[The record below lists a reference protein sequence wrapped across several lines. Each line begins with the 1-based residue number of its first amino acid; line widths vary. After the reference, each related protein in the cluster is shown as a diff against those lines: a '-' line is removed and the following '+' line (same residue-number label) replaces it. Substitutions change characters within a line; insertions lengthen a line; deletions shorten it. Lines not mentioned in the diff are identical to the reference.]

1 MSQTHS
7 SDGGSRTPGA
17 PPRDA
22 AGGAA
27 TEVSLAVRPERRLI
41 RPSGSFRHV
50 DFCVRVAERP
60 AGVAG
65 ERPALHLALVLDRSG
80 SMSGAKLET
89 AKRATLAVLDRLDAR
104 DRVAVVTFDDR
115 IDVLQAAAPATAEL
129 RSRVREAL
137 GAVQARASTALHE
150 GWLTGCHAIADDRPA
165 PTEQMGRTGAAAVTR
180 CFLLTDGLA
189 NVGLT
194 DPEQIATEAAGIREH
209 AGVGTSTFGI
219 GDDYDEALLAP
230 LATAG
235 GGQFHHL
242 RTPEEIARTFVGELG
257 ELLAVAAG
265 RVRLELEADPGV
277 TAEVVSAYWTRG
289 DPEQGGAP
297 SGRWSVAVGDLL
309 AGEER
314 HLVVR
319 FAFPSGGPDGAA
331 RRVRARVCWTDGG
344 IERATPWHEL
354 AFTYADHAACDAEA
368 RDAAVMHWVGLDH
381 ADRARREATDRSKRG
396 DLAGARDALRRVAR
410 RLSEYAG
417 GDHDLEAALSGLR
430 EYERDVAD
438 RPVASAVA
446 KESFFQTHRR
456 SRGQRDHRA

>member
-7 SDGGSRTPGA
+7 SDGPRRAPHDQTGDGS
-17 PPRDA
+17 
-22 AGGAA
+22 
-27 TEVSLAVRPERRLI
+27 EVSLAPRPERRLI

-60 AGVAG
+60 AGAG
-65 ERPALHLALVLDRSG
+65 AARPALHLALVLDRSG
-80 SMSGAKLET
+80 SMSGPKLET
-89 AKRATLAVLDRLDAR
+89 AKRAALAVLDRLDDR
-104 DRVAVVTFDDR
+104 DKVAVVTFDDQ
-115 IDVLQAAAPATAEL
+115 IDLLQAVAPATAAL

-150 GWLTGCHAIADDRPA
+150 GWLTGCQAIAADRATPA
-165 PTEQMGRTGAAAVTR
+165 EQAGRTDASAVTR

-194 DPEQIATEAAGIREH
+194 DPEQIATEAAGVREH

-242 RTPEEIARTFVGELG
+242 RAPEEIARTFVGELG

-289 DPEQGGAP
+289 APGPDGAR

-314 HLVVR
+314 HVVVR
-319 FAFPSGGPDGAA
+319 FAFPRGGLDGAT

-354 AFTYADHAACDAEA
+354 VFTYADHAACDAEA
-368 RDAAVMHWVGLDH
+368 RDPAVMHWVGLDH
-381 ADRARREATDRSKRG
+381 ADRARRDATQRSKRG

-410 RLSEYAG
+410 RLSEYAP
-417 GDHDLEAALSGLR
+417 GDQELEAALSGLR
-430 EYERDVAD
+430 EYEHDVAD

-446 KESFFQTHRR
+446 KESWYQTHRR
-456 SRGQRDHRA
+456 SRGQRDHRT